1 MKRQRLGFR
10 NVRSPEQL
18 ETRTMLAGGGFL
30 PFTFMGRQIFAF
42 SPPNTGQGGTAFVSS
57 PIAGRGIGHDHEF
70 GAFGSHSAGSTAS
83 FIATLT
89 DSAGT
94 ATGTATYSTHT
105 SSDGEVETT
114 FKASVTG
121 ATADTT
127 FDVTVGDTVVGQLT
141 TDDTGAGS
149 LVLSSNPTGDE
160 QQLPSD
166 FPMDVGA
173 DTAINIGTLS
183 GSLAADT
190 DSGDGDSGDRGGC
203 HHSSVGT
210 SLTTTLTDSDTTTSA
225 TGTATYKVD
234 SETGDTTFSVSVT
247 GVAASSTLDVAIDDT
262 VVGQLTTD
270 ETGAGS
276 LMLSSNPTGTEQALP
291 LDFPTNLSAGS
302 TVTVGTL
309 SGTLASTTTTTTTSS
324 LHIGGLRFGRLR

>member
-42 SPPNTGQGGTAFVSS
+42 SPPDAGQGGTAFVSS
-57 PIAGRGIGHDHEF
+57 QITGRGGHDHEF
-70 GAFGSHSAGSTAS
+70 GAFGSHSADSTTS
-83 FIATLT
+83 FSATLS
-89 DSAGT
+89 DSDGT
-94 ATGTATYSTHT
+94 AAGTATYSTHT
-105 SSDGEVETT
+105 SAAGEVETT

-127 FDVTVGDTVVGQLT
+127 FDVTVGDIVVGQVT

-166 FPMDVGA
+166 FPTDVGA
-173 DTAINIGTLS
+173 DTAISIGTLS

-190 DSGDGDSGDRGGC
+190 DSGDGDSGDHGGC
-203 HHSSVGT
+203 HHSSAST
-210 SLTTTLTDSDTTTSA
+210 SLTTTLTDSDTTSTA

-234 SETGDTTFSVSVT
+234 GETGDTAFSVSVT
-247 GVAASSTLDVAIDDT
+247 GAAASSTLDVAIDDI

-276 LMLSSNPTGTEQALP
+276 LVLSSNPTGTEQALP

-309 SGTLASTTTTTTTSS
+309 SGAFASTTTTTSS
-324 LHIGGLRFGRLR
+324 LHFGGLRFGRLR